1 MKNSKEILQSKAID
15 ALVEDKRLILQ
26 WATGVGKGYTAVKAV
41 SKIKPKRT
49 LIIVA
54 ESAHKDNWKNEF
66 VKAEA
71 SYLLTNVVIECYAS
85 LKNYKDTYWDMII
98 FDEAHHL
105 GSDIR
110 LDILRTLRAER
121 VLALSATFDDWDILN
136 VLETTFGKFKFSTVS
151 IQDAIANNLL
161 PQPKIFL
168 KPLFLDYTVK
178 NQVIIE
184 EWGKKGKRVV
194 MECDWENRW
203 SIIKYKKTKYPNVTL
218 RIRCSAYHKYKYL
231 CEQIDFWQKR
241 YFATRNEAVKN
252 KWLQY
257 GSIRKAFLGELK
269 TMEAKKLLDSLE
281 GKKYIC
287 FCTNIEQAEL
297 LGGSNAIHSKKAN
310 NKEIIDNFNEGK
322 TDKLFAVGML
332 QEGQNLNGIEVGVI
346 IQLDGNERS
355 FIQKFGR
362 SMRAE
367 DPIQYIFYYKY
378 TRDEEYLEKVLE
390 GIDKEYIKEI

>member
-1 MKNSKEILQSKAID
+1 MLTKETLQSQALD
-15 ALVEDKRLILQ
+15 ALVEKKRLVLQ
-26 WATGVGKGYTAVKAV
+26 WATGVGKGYTSVKAV
-41 SKIKPKRT
+41 QRLKPHRT

-54 ESAHKDNWKNEF
+54 ESAHKDNWRNEF
-66 VKAEA
+66 KKANCE
-71 SYLLTNVVIECYAS
+71 YLLTNIVIECYAS
-85 LKNYKDTYWDMII
+85 LKNYKDTSWNLII

-110 LDILRTLRAER
+110 LDILSSLKSDR
-121 VLALSATFDDWDILN
+121 VLALSATLKDYDILDTLYN
-136 VLETTFGKFKFSTVS
+136 TFGKFEFSQID
-151 IQDAIANNLL
+151 IQTAIENNLL

-168 KPLFLDYTVK
+168 KPLHLDYMTK
-178 NQVIIE
+178 NQIIVE
-184 EWGKKGKRVV
+184 EWGKKDKRVV
-194 MECDWENRW
+194 MECEWENRW
-203 SIIKYKKTKYPNVTL
+203 SIMKFKKTKYPNVTL
-218 RIRCSAYHKYKYL
+218 KIRCSAYHKYKYI
-231 CEQIDFWQKR
+231 CEQIDYWQKR
-241 YFATRNEAVKN
+241 YFSTRNEALKN

-269 TMEAKKLLDSLE
+269 TTEAKRLLESLE

-287 FCTNIEQAEL
+287 FCSSIEQAEL
-297 LGGSNAIHSKKAN
+297 LGGSNAIHSKKNN
-310 NKEIIDNFNEGK
+310 NKEIIDDFNEGK

-332 QEGQNLNGIEVGVI
+332 QEGQNLNGIEAGII
-346 IQLDGNERS
+346 IQLDGNERA